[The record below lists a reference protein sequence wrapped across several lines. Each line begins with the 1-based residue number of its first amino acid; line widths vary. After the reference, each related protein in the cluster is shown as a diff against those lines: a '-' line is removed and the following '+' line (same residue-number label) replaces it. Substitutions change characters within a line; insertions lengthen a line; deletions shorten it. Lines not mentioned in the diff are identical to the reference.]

1 MTAILNDLPVVLV
14 GGFLGS
20 GKTTLLNNL
29 LRNTD
34 GRRVAVLVN
43 DFGEISIDA
52 SLIESA
58 EGNIL
63 HIAGGCMCCSYGN
76 DLVAAL
82 RKISTKRDLFDR
94 VLIETSGVS
103 LPYAIACTVPLIA
116 GLELKATVV
125 VVDSYS
131 LWSQLDDPLI
141 SDTVLRQI
149 ASANLVVLN
158 KVDRIHVSA
167 QEASLSQLKKICPE
181 TEVYATTRSEISWQ
195 EICELSSQP
204 NPRQLS
210 SMPSISPG
218 SLFVKPGFGK
228 TTEGHDPA
236 ACFDSCTL
244 EMPGRYDFAAL
255 GKALIRCGSDLL
267 RAKVIALNKEGNLTA
282 LSYSSDSYETLDL
295 AKKPITAYGVFI
307 FRPSVDSDRF
317 LKKIISSSLSQ
328 PKPSVLG

>member
-1 MTAILNDLPVVLV
+1 VTAIPNDLPVVLV

-34 GRRVAVLVN
+34 GIRVAVLVN

-52 SLIESA
+52 SLIESV
-58 EGNIL
+58 EENIL

-82 RKISTKRDLFDR
+82 RKISRKRDLFDR

-158 KVDRIHVSA
+158 KVDRISVSA
-167 QEASLSQLKKICPE
+167 QEGALSQLRKICPE
-181 TEVYATTRSEISWQ
+181 TKVYATTRSEISWQ
-195 EICELSSQP
+195 DICELSSQP
-204 NPRQLS
+204 NLRQLS
-210 SMPSISPG
+210 SMSSISPG

-228 TTEGHDPA
+228 TTEGHNPEA
-236 ACFDSCTL
+236 YFDSCTL

-255 GKALIRCGSDLL
+255 GKALTRCGSYLL
-267 RAKVIALNKEGNLTA
+267 RAKVIALNKEGDLTA
-282 LSYSSDSYETLDL
+282 LSYSSDNYETLDL
-295 AKKPITAYGVFI
+295 ATRPVTAYGVFI
-307 FRPSVDSDRF
+307 FRSSVGSDRF
-317 LKKIISSSLSQ
+317 LKNVISSSLSQ

>member
-52 SLIESA
+52 SLIKSA
-58 EGNIL
+58 DGNIL

-131 LWSQLDDPLI
+131 LWSQLDDPLM

-158 KVDRIHVSA
+158 KVDRVHVSA
-167 QEASLSQLKKICPE
+167 QEASLLQLKKMCPE
-181 TEVYATTRSEISWQ
+181 TEVYATIRSEISWQ
-195 EICELSSQP
+195 EI
-204 NPRQLS
+204 
-210 SMPSISPG
+210 
-218 SLFVKPGFGK
+218 
-228 TTEGHDPA
+228 
-236 ACFDSCTL
+236 
-244 EMPGRYDFAAL
+244 
-255 GKALIRCGSDLL
+255 
-267 RAKVIALNKEGNLTA
+267 
-282 LSYSSDSYETLDL
+282 
-295 AKKPITAYGVFI
+295 
-307 FRPSVDSDRF
+307 
-317 LKKIISSSLSQ
+317 
-328 PKPSVLG
+328 

>member
-1 MTAILNDLPVVLV
+1 MTAIPNDLPVVLV

-34 GRRVAVLVN
+34 GIRVAVLVN

-52 SLIESA
+52 SLIESV
-58 EGNIL
+58 EENIL

-82 RKISTKRDLFDR
+82 RKISRKRDLFDR

-116 GLELKATVV
+116 GLELKTTVV

-158 KVDRIHVSA
+158 KVDRISVSA
-167 QEASLSQLKKICPE
+167 QEGALSQLRKICPE
-181 TEVYATTRSEISWQ
+181 TKVYATTRSEISWQ
-195 EICELSSQP
+195 DICELSSQP
-204 NPRQLS
+204 NLRQLS
-210 SMPSISPG
+210 SMSSISPG

-228 TTEGHDPA
+228 TTEGHNPEA
-236 ACFDSCTL
+236 YFDSCTL

-255 GKALIRCGSDLL
+255 GKALTRCGSYLL
-267 RAKVIALNKEGNLTA
+267 RAKVIALNKEGDLTA
-282 LSYSSDSYETLDL
+282 LSYSSDNYETLDL
-295 AKKPITAYGVFI
+295 ATRPVTAYGVFI
-307 FRPSVDSDRF
+307 FRSSVGSDRF
-317 LKKIISSSLSQ
+317 LKNVISSSLSQ